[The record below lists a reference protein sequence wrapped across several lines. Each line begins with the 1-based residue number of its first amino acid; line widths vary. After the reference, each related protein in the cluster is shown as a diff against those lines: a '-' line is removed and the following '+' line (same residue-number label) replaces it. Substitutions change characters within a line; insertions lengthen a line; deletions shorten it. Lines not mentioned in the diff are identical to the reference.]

1 MKSLEPLGYAILL
14 FIGSLYL
21 YKEEEIF
28 FIVPYLFSILVIAFL
43 LSKEYGIE
51 EDKDE
56 EI

>member
-1 MKSLEPLGYAILL
+1 MKPLEPLGYAILL

-28 FIVPYLFSILVIAFL
+28 FIVPYLFSILAISYL

-51 EDKDE
+51 EGEDE

>member
-1 MKSLEPLGYAILL
+1 MKPLEPLGYAILL

-28 FIVPYLFSILVIAFL
+28 FIIPYLFSVLAISYL

-51 EDKDE
+51 EDEDE

>member
-1 MKSLEPLGYAILL
+1 MKPLEPLGYAILL
-14 FIGSLYL
+14 FIGSLYF

-28 FIVPYLFSILVIAFL
+28 FIIPYLFSILVIAFL

-51 EDKDE
+51 EDEDE